1 MTAPPSLAAFL
12 ARHTPALEAMAVWRD
27 GSMRLRV
34 ASYLSGEVPPLDDV
48 ASVRTVVLRGLEVL
62 AMRNRDGWHVLP
74 GGRCLAGET
83 HEETLHREVLEESG
97 WRISRPLP
105 IGFMH
110 LHHLTPKPPGYRY
123 LYPDFLWPVYV
134 SEATSFH
141 PEAKL
146 ADDYEVEAVFRPP
159 AEVRE
164 LELAADNRLYLDAA
178 LRARGVAGWR

>member
-1 MTAPPSLAAFL
+1 MRPALAAFL

-48 ASVRTVVLRGLEVL
+48 ASVRTVVLRGEDVL
-62 AMRNRDGWHVLP
+62 ALRNRDGWHVLP

-83 HEETLHREVLEESG
+83 PEETLHREVQEESG

-110 LHHLTPKPPGYRY
+110 LHHLTPGALGYRSP
-123 LYPDFLWPVYV
+123 YPDFLWPVDV

-146 ADDYEVEAVFRPP
+146 ADDYEVDALFRP
-159 AEVRE
+159 
-164 LELAADNRLYLDAA
+164 AA
-178 LRARGVAGWR
+178 